1 MQKVVESY
9 VHCMYCFIVRITLLM
24 LKVSNT
30 SAHDDLMSYI
40 CSHGHKNIVQCVK
53 WNQNGNW
60 VLTASKDQIIKVN
73 IFLLVYPVLFIH
85 SFCKVFCL
93 HCLVFS
99 SIWHACASEVYH
111 GNGGVHTQCWCKILM
126 SLGRII
132 RKKNSY
138 SAWLLPPFH
147 FIDVLGFK

>member
-73 IFLLVYPVLFIH
+73 IFCLCTLF
-85 SFCKVFCL
+85 C
-93 HCLVFS
+93 S
-99 SIWHACASEVYH
+99 SILSAKCSVYTAQFSH
-111 GNGGVHTQCWCKILM
+111 LFDMLVLVRYTMGMGG
-126 SLGRII
+126 
-132 RKKNSY
+132 SY
-138 SAWLLPPFH
+138 SMLMQNFNVPRTHHQKKKQLFSMTTSSVSLYRR
-147 FIDVLGFK
+147 FGF